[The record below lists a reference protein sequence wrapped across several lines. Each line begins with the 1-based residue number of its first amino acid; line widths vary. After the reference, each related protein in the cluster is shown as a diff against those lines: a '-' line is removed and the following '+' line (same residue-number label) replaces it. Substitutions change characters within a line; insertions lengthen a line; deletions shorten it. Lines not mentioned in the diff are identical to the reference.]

1 MKGLIHRAHVL
12 CDLKE
17 DLLEELSLLKDV
29 FISNGYPE
37 KLVLKTLAQSWALET
52 LKAVLVGVK
61 QEIKTENEKEY
72 NDVIHAPYVR
82 GFSEHLGRKLRRLKV
97 GYVPKRGET
106 LYTNLC
112 RLKQK
117 VELEDYKNVVYAV
130 ECETCGVQYI
140 GETGQHF
147 CDRRNQHQR
156 DIGRRNCQM
165 VFMIICRE
173 TRGIYLNL

>member
-1 MKGLIHRAHVL
+1 MQT
-12 CDLKE
+12 
-17 DLLEELSLLKDV
+17 LE
-29 FISNGYPE
+29 
-37 KLVLKTLAQSWALET
+37 QSWATET
-52 LKAVLVGVK
+52 LKVVLVGAQQEVK
-61 QEIKTENEKEY
+61 AENENGY
-72 NDVIHAPYVR
+72 HDAIHAPYVR

-140 GETGQHF
+140 G
-147 CDRRNQHQR
+147 RRVSTFVTEEINTR
-156 DIGRRNCQM
+156 GISGRRNYQM
-165 VFMIICRE
+165 VFMIIWRE
-173 TRGIYLNL
+173 MRGM